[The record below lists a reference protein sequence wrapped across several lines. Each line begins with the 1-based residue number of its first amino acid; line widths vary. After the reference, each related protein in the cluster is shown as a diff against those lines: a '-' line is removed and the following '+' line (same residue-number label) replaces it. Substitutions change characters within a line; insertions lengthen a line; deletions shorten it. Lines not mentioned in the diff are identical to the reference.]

1 VFDVIV
7 IGERINGMFVDVRQ
21 AIADKDPE
29 PIRDLAKRQA
39 ASGATYLDV
48 NVGPTAD
55 DPVVVMQWLVEHIR
69 EVCDLPLAI
78 DTTRQAVMRA
88 GLEASG
94 GKAMINSTTGEK
106 KKLDILMPMA
116 AEFGVPIIALT
127 ISEQGVPRDAMG
139 RAEVAL
145 NILAAAMEHGVA
157 PQNVFIDA
165 VILPVSAQQENPGHV
180 LETIRQTKMLAD
192 PPPKTVI
199 GLSNVSQNAQYREL
213 INRTALVMA
222 LAAGLDA
229 AIVDCLDTELMDAM
243 ITAEL
248 LLNQQVYS
256 ADFLKAYRASHGL

>member
-1 VFDVIV
+1 MIV
-7 IGERINGMFVDVRQ
+7 IGERINGMFVDVRG
-21 AIADKDPE
+21 AIQQQDPA
-29 PIRDLAKRQA
+29 PIRDLAQRQQA
-39 ASGATYLDV
+39 AGADYLDV
-48 NVGPTAD
+48 NVGPAAE
-55 DPVVVMQWLVEHIR
+55 DPVATMQWLVTTIR
-69 EVCDLPLAI
+69 EVSDLPLTI

-88 GLEASG
+88 GLEAAG

-106 KKLDILMPMA
+106 KKLDVLMPMA

-145 NILAAAMEHGVA
+145 NILAAALDHGVM
-157 PQNVFIDA
+157 PDSVFIDA

-180 LETIRQTKMLAD
+180 LETIRQTRLLAD
-192 PPPKTVI
+192 PAPKTVI

-213 INRTALVMA
+213 INRTGLVMA

-229 AIVDCLDTELMDAM
+229 AIVDCLDEELMDAM

-248 LLNQQVYS
+248 LLNHQVYS
-256 ADFLKAYRASHGL
+256 ADYLKAYRASHG